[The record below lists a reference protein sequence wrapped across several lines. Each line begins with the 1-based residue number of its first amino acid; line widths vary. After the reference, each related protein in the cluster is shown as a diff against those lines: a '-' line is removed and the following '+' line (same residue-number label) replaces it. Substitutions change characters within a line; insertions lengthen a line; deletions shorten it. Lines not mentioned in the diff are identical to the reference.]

1 MIIHRFINISLFIF
15 SLQFISVLSS
25 PHGSKTK
32 TSFADHLPKGGNFEK
47 IPYGSSVK
55 MIQEEYNV
63 GKSKI
68 YDLRSDKEKI
78 LQYAAECESA
88 NLMKNRKTMKPA
100 KIDELDRVLYEWF
113 KQRRSEGIPISG
125 FILRE
130 KAREFHQTMDL
141 EELLLYYIIIII
153 IFGEKFDY
161 PVNLIIRFLELVPW
175 SPDYRASTVD
185 VNNNCLLLHL
195 LCLFIVFHYMR
206 THTNTLLLR
215 LTNHCVLPNSIR
227 VVCLFT
233 TVIVVHHYHST

>member
-1 MIIHRFINISLFIF
+1 MDQRRKRVSLTIF
-15 SLQFISVLSS
+15 QKVEILKKLQ
-25 PHGSKTK
+25 H
-32 TSFADHLPKGGNFEK
+32 
-47 IPYGSSVK
+47 GSSVK

-100 KIDELDRVLYEWF
+100 KFDELGRVLYEWF

-141 EELLLYYIIIII
+141 EEYYYIILLLLLYL
-153 IFGEKFDY
+153 GK
-161 PVNLIIRFLELVPW
+161 NSIIR
-175 SPDYRASTVD
+175 
-185 VNNNCLLLHL
+185 
-195 LCLFIVFHYMR
+195 
-206 THTNTLLLR
+206 
-215 LTNHCVLPNSIR
+215 
-227 VVCLFT
+227 
-233 TVIVVHHYHST
+233 

>member
-1 MIIHRFINISLFIF
+1 MDQRRKRVSLTIF
-15 SLQFISVLSS
+15 QKVEILKKLQ
-25 PHGSKTK
+25 H
-32 TSFADHLPKGGNFEK
+32 
-47 IPYGSSVK
+47 GSSVK

-63 GKSKI
+63 GKSTI

-100 KIDELDRVLYEWF
+100 KFDELDRVLYEWF

-141 EELLLYYIIIII
+141 EELLYYIIS

-161 PVNLIIRFLELVPW
+161 PVNSIIRTGAGPVESGLPSFYCIRLNFIAVYCRQVFICKFLQ
-175 SPDYRASTVD
+175 Y
-185 VNNNCLLLHL
+185 
-195 LCLFIVFHYMR
+195 
-206 THTNTLLLR
+206 
-215 LTNHCVLPNSIR
+215 
-227 VVCLFT
+227 
-233 TVIVVHHYHST
+233 